1 MKILLTGA
9 NGFLGN
15 NIIQKLKD
23 YNIKAITRED
33 LDLCNTQETDIFFN
47 SNKFD
52 IVIHCAINGG
62 NRLVTDDTV
71 CLNQNILMALNLV
84 KNKSSFKKLIH
95 FGSGAELNRELDISG
110 SENNIYN
117 RVPSDFY
124 GLSKNVIARI
134 FDNEPNFYNLRIF
147 NVFAEN
153 EASRRM
159 IKASVSNYIQNKPIV
174 IHQDKLMDFFYIDDF
189 IKILRFYIEDK
200 CSYKEIDCVY
210 KDKFLLSQIA
220 FYINNLSNHKVPIVI
235 NSEIIG
241 KCYTGRH
248 SIFFDQVKFLGLEKG
263 ITKVY
268 ESLL

>member
-9 NGFLGN
+9 NGFLGK

-23 YNIKAITRED
+23 YNIKAITRDE
-33 LDLCNTQETDIFFN
+33 LDLCNTQQTDIFFN

-62 NRLVTDDTV
+62 NRIVIDDSK
-71 CLNQNILMALNLV
+71 CLNQNILMALNLQ
-84 KNKSSFKKLIH
+84 KNKSSFNKLIH
-95 FGSGAELNRELDISG
+95 FGSGAELNRELDITG
-110 SENNIYN
+110 SNNNIYN

-134 FDNEPNFYNLRIF
+134 FDNEPSFYNLRIF

-159 IKASVSNYIQNKPIV
+159 IKASVSNYIQNKPII
-174 IHQDKLMDFFYIDDF
+174 IHQDKLMDFFFIDDF
-189 IKILRFYIEDK
+189 IDILRFYIEDK
-200 CSYKEIDCVY
+200 CSFKEIDCVY

-220 FYINNLSNHKVPIVI
+220 FYINNLSNHKVPVVI
-235 NSEIIG
+235 NSEITG
-241 KCYTGRH
+241 NSYTGKYCM
-248 SIFFDQVKFLGLEKG
+248 FFDQIEFLGLEKG
-263 ITKVY
+263 IRKVY